1 MANLNKVFLIGN
13 LTRDPELRYTP
24 QGTAVGE
31 FGLAINR
38 QWKGPNGEKKEE
50 VCFVDCQA
58 WARAAEV
65 ISEYCKKGSSLFIE
79 GRLRLDSWEGKDGQ
93 KRSRMRVVVENF
105 QFLGAP
111 AGRRA
116 PGEGAPGA
124 GPGGREPGPPGRP
137 RAAGPEGG
145 QAEAA
150 DANEP
155 PPDSARGGG
164 PYKTDDEIPF

>member
-1 MANLNKVFLIGN
+1 MANVNKVFLIGN

-31 FGLAINR
+31 FGIAINR

-58 WARAAEV
+58 WARGAEI
-65 ISEYCKKGSSLFIE
+65 ISEYCKKGSSLFVE
-79 GRLRLDSWEGKDGQ
+79 GRLKLDSWEGKDGQ

-111 AGRRA
+111 TGRRA
-116 PGEGAPGA
+116 PAEGAPG
-124 GPGGREPGPPGRP
+124 GGQAHRSRR
-137 RAAGPEGG
+137 RAAGLAHRSRKGRRRTRARTSRPSRRPK
-145 QAEAA
+145 AA
-150 DANEP
+150 
-155 PPDSARGGG
+155 R
-164 PYKTDDEIPF
+164 